1 MDKLTREVL
10 LASQSMLTQEEL
22 DMLLRER
29 RAQERTEHWTALE
42 RFVRVPLLKL
52 RGRV

>member
-1 MDKLTREVL
+1 MDRLTREVL

-29 RAQERTEHWTALE
+29 RAQERTEKWTPFE
-42 RFVRVPLLKL
+42 RFCKVSLLKL